1 MTQTEP
7 RRTLLGVFAHPDDES
22 FGTGGL
28 LARYVAEG
36 AHVSLVCA
44 TNGEVG
50 EISDPSLAT
59 PETLGDVRVG
69 EMENAARV
77 LGISELIMLG
87 YRDSGMPGTP
97 DNNDPRAFAQ
107 ATDGEVVSRL
117 VGIIRRLRPQVVVT
131 FDPNGGYGHPDHISI
146 HLHTVA
152 AFHAAGDPARY
163 PSEGAPWQPARLF
176 YSAIPRSAFKEMREH
191 MKSAGIDTSD
201 FERFEEAV
209 IGWDDDQINVIMDV
223 SDMIDIKWEALQCH
237 RTQLGG
243 ENFFSRMPEA
253 VRRQILS
260 RESFVQAWPEPSEGL
275 RLTHLFDGL

>member
-1 MTQTEP
+1 MTQVEP
-7 RRTLLGVFAHPDDES
+7 KRALLGAFAHPDDES

-28 LARYVAEG
+28 LARYAAEG

-50 EISDPSLAT
+50 EISDPGLAT

-69 EMENAARV
+69 EMKEAAKV

-97 DNNDPRAFAQ
+97 ENDDPRAFAQ
-107 ATDGEVVSRL
+107 TPDDEVVSKL

-146 HLHTVA
+146 HLHTVD

-163 PSEGAPWQPARLF
+163 PDEGAPWQPARLF
-176 YSAIPRSAFKEMREH
+176 YSAIPRSAFNEMREQ
-191 MKSAGIDTSD
+191 MESAGIDTSE

-209 IGWDDDQINVIMDV
+209 IGWPDDQINVIMDV

-237 RTQLGG
+237 RTQVGG
-243 ENFFSRMPEA
+243 DNFFSRMPEA
-253 VRRQILS
+253 VRKLILS
-260 RESFVQAWPEPSEGL
+260 RETFVQAWPEPSPGL
-275 RLTHLFDGL
+275 RMNHLFDGL

>member
-1 MTQTEP
+1 MTQAEP
-7 RRTLLGVFAHPDDES
+7 QRALLGAFAHPDDES

-50 EISDPSLAT
+50 EISDSSLAT

-69 EMENAARV
+69 EMKEAARV

-87 YRDSGMPGTP
+87 YRDSGMPGTAE
-97 DNNDPRAFAQ
+97 NSDPRAFAQ
-107 ATDGEVVSRL
+107 APDDEVVSRL

-152 AFHAAGDPARY
+152 AFHASGDPERF
-163 PSEGAPWQPARLF
+163 PEEGAPWQPARLF

-191 MKSAGIDTSD
+191 MESAGIDTSE
-201 FERFEEAV
+201 FEHFEEAV
-209 IGWDDDQINVIMDV
+209 IGWPDDQINVIMDV
-223 SDMIDIKWEALQCH
+223 TDTIDTKWRALQSH

-243 ENFFSRMPEA
+243 DNFFSRLPEA
-253 VRRQILS
+253 VIKQMLS
-260 RESFVQAWPEPSEGL
+260 RETFVQAWPEPSEGL

>member
-1 MTQTEP
+1 MAQPEQ
-7 RRTLLGVFAHPDDES
+7 RRSILGVFAHPDDES

-36 AHVSLVCA
+36 AQVSLVCA
-44 TNGEVG
+44 TNGDVG

-69 EMENAARV
+69 EMKEAASV
-77 LGISELIMLG
+77 LGITELIMFG
-87 YRDSGMPGTP
+87 YRDSGMQGTP
-97 DNNDPRAFAQ
+97 DNDDPRAFAQ
-107 ATDGEVVSRL
+107 APDDEVVSRL

-131 FDPNGGYGHPDHISI
+131 FGPNGGYGHPDHISI

-163 PSEGAPWQPARLF
+163 PDEGAPWQSARLF
-176 YSAIPRSAFKEMREH
+176 YVAISSSAFKEMRKNMEA
-191 MKSAGIDTSD
+191 AGMDTSE
-201 FERFEEAV
+201 FENFEDAV
-209 IGWDDDQINVIMDV
+209 IGWPDEQINVVMDV
-223 SDMIDIKWEALQCH
+223 TNTIDIKWRALQSH

-243 ENFFSRMPEA
+243 DNFFSRMPEA
-253 VRRQILS
+253 LRRQMLS
-260 RESFVQAWPEPSEGL
+260 RETFVQAWPEPSEGL

>member
-7 RRTLLGVFAHPDDES
+7 RRALLGVFAHPDDES

-107 ATDGEVVSRL
+107 APDGEVVSRL

-260 RESFVQAWPEPSEGL
+260 RETFVQAWPEPSPGL
-275 RLTHLFDGL
+275 RISHLFDGL

>member
-163 PSEGAPWQPARLF
+163 PGEGAPWQPARLF

>member
-7 RRTLLGVFAHPDDES
+7 RRALLGVFAHPDDES

-107 ATDGEVVSRL
+107 APDGEVVSRL

-163 PSEGAPWQPARLF
+163 PDEGAPWLPARLF

-223 SDMIDIKWEALQCH
+223 SDTIDIKWEALQCH

-260 RESFVQAWPEPSEGL
+260 RETFVQAWPEPSEGL